1 MHHST
6 KPLAPEKPVDWC
18 GVLWLGSEAV
28 ALRWV
33 IEMPRCLPTINDVMA
48 ACIERLAGASIERM
62 TCELKAV
69 STILETVGLPDF
81 AETDPATVEIMDAL
95 RRPDDR
101 RSSWGQLMALVAVL
115 SYWRGDMPSFWRA
128 GHEVLS
134 LHAQTQR
141 GKKRAYGGDTLS
153 AWIDAFLAEHPG
165 AETGQIVSEIIG
177 QVGIYPAFADFDP
190 IDEVLTYQPRLD
202 AEELRDI
209 AIPATI
215 RRIQRAIQRQQPAS
229 VA

>member
-1 MHHST
+1 
-6 KPLAPEKPVDWC
+6 
-18 GVLWLGSEAV
+18 
-28 ALRWV
+28 
-33 IEMPRCLPTINDVMA
+33 MPRCLPTINDVMA

-69 STILETVGLPDF
+69 ATILETVGLPNF
-81 AETDPATVEIMDAL
+81 AETDQATVEIMDAL

-115 SYWRGDMPSFWRA
+115 SCWRGDMPSFWRA

-141 GKKRAYGGDTLS
+141 GKKRAHTGDTLS
-153 AWIDAFLAEHPG
+153 AWIDAFLIEHPST
-165 AETGQIVSEIIG
+165 ETGQIVSEIVG

-190 IDEVLTYQPRLD
+190 IDEVLTYQPRMNS
-202 AEELRDI
+202 EELRDI
-209 AIPATI
+209 TMPATI

>member
-1 MHHST
+1 MS
-6 KPLAPEKPVDWC
+6 
-18 GVLWLGSEAV
+18 WLRSEAA
-28 ALRWV
+28 ALPQGS
-33 IEMPRCLPTINDVMA
+33 EMPRCLPTISDVVA
-48 ACIERLAGASIERM
+48 ACIDRLAGATIERM
-62 TCELKAV
+62 TSELKTVA
-69 STILETVGLPDF
+69 TILEAMGLPDL
-81 AETDPATVEIMDAL
+81 AETDPATVAIMDVL

-115 SYWRGDMPSFWRA
+115 SYHRGDMPSFWRA
-128 GHEVLS
+128 GHEVLA

-141 GKKRAYGGDTLS
+141 GRKRAYVGDTLS

-209 AIPATI
+209 AMPATI

-229 VA
+229 VASTP

>member
-1 MHHST
+1 
-6 KPLAPEKPVDWC
+6 
-18 GVLWLGSEAV
+18 
-28 ALRWV
+28 
-33 IEMPRCLPTINDVMA
+33 MPRCLPTINDVID
-48 ACIERLAGASIERM
+48 ACIERLSGVTIEVRI
-62 TCELKAV
+62 CELKAV
-69 STILETVGLPDF
+69 ATILETVGLPDF
-81 AETDPATVEIMDAL
+81 AETDPATVAIMNVL

-115 SYWRGDMPSFWRA
+115 SYRRGDMPGFWRA

-141 GKKRAYGGDTLS
+141 GKKRAHAGDALS
-153 AWIDAFLAEHPG
+153 AWIDAFLIEHPS

-190 IDEVLTYQPRLD
+190 IDEVLTYQPRID
-202 AEELRDI
+202 SEELRDI
-209 AIPATI
+209 AMPATI

-229 VA
+229 VV

>member
-1 MHHST
+1 M
-6 KPLAPEKPVDWC
+6 KPSAPEKPVDWF
-18 GVLWLGSEAV
+18 GAPWLESEAV
-28 ALRWV
+28 APRWV

-48 ACIERLAGASIERM
+48 ACIERLAGATIERM
-62 TCELKAV
+62 TGELKAV
-69 STILETVGLPDF
+69 AMILEAVGLPDL

-115 SYWRGDMPSFWRA
+115 SYRRGDLPSFWRA

-134 LHAQTQR
+134 LHAQTRR
-141 GKKRAYGGDTLS
+141 GRKRAHAGDALS

-165 AETGQIVSEIIG
+165 AETEQIVSEIIG

-190 IDEVLTYQPRLD
+190 IDEVLTYQPHMD
-202 AEELRDI
+202 SEDLRDI
-209 AIPATI
+209 ALPATI
-215 RRIQRAIQRQQPAS
+215 RRIQRAIQRRQPVS